1 MAQLL
6 VDVICGCG
14 IVLSIAITIASI
26 LAFIY
31 LFKNLLDL

>member
-14 IVLSIAITIASI
+14 IVLSIAITIAFI
-26 LAFIY
+26 LAFVY
-31 LFKNLLDL
+31 LFKSILEL

>member
-6 VDVICGCG
+6 SDVICGCG
-14 IVLSIAITIASI
+14 IVLSIAITIAFI

-31 LFKNLLDL
+31 LKVF